1 MITYYKKKIFSLK
14 DALNAMPDDL
24 NFKGNSLSD
33 SIRIYDYQ
41 INVLNSII
49 SAEKKISKERNF
61 IIKLK
66 QILRNNRLT
75 KDESS
80 NIKSK
85 IDHSLY
91 KIDEYHNL
99 IYIFKCFCD
108 ALVFKYTPKW
118 NIRHFQINQDSFA
131 LKESPGFISGKSGL
145 AKERKRTLELAR
157 KGFVPLLNDLTNV
170 MRHGDISLL
179 GDEIPL
185 PIEVKSSTNRN
196 RRIER
201 QLQSRKIIK
210 SFYRNDG
217 GDISGFQ
224 GIKRVFL
231 RGTEKNYTELMNS
244 TAQEALQDGSCI
256 STPEAGVRYLATTG
270 DASRIVSESCG
281 GMLEPVA
288 CYVNSFKSI
297 EKWRDYTPFTLS
309 FQKPDT
315 LYAFLSG
322 KLALIVFVDLS
333 VLRERAEAMGVS
345 VTASDDKDYAFKL
358 NLKDNADDNFEYICV
373 SHQFFGRVFLE
384 FMSIDIVLLAVNLH
398 EI

>member
-14 DALNAMPDDL
+14 DSLNAMPDNL
-24 NFKGNSLSD
+24 KFRGNSLID

-41 INVLNSII
+41 IDVLNSIK
-49 SAEKKISKERNF
+49 SAEKKLSKEKSF
-61 IIKLK
+61 IGKLR
-66 QILRNNRLT
+66 QTLRSSGLA

-80 NIKSK
+80 KIKSK

-91 KIDEYHNL
+91 KIDGYSNI

-118 NIRHFQINQDSFA
+118 NIHHFQINQHRFA
-131 LKESPGFISGKSGL
+131 LKETPGFITEKSGFW
-145 AKERKRTLELAR
+145 KERKRAIELAR

-179 GDEIPL
+179 GNEIPL
-185 PIEVKSSTNRN
+185 PIEVKSSKNRN
-196 RRIER
+196 RRTER
-201 QLQSRKIIK
+201 QFQSLKIIK
-210 SFYRNDG
+210 NFYRNDG

-244 TAQEALQDGSCI
+244 TVQEALKTGSCI
-256 STPEAGVRYLATTG
+256 STPEAGVRYLAATG
-270 DASRIVSESCG
+270 DASRIINESCDE
-281 GMLEPVA
+281 MQEPVA

-322 KLALIVFVDLS
+322 NLILIVFVDLS
-333 VLRERAEAMGVS
+333 VLREKAEAIGVN
-345 VTASDDKDYAFKL
+345 VTRSEDNDYIFKL
-358 NLKDNADDNFEYICV
+358 NIKNKTVENFDYIYV
-373 SHQFFGRVFLE
+373 SRHFFGRVFLE
-384 FMSIDIVLLAVNLH
+384 FMPIDIILDNIH
-398 EI
+398 ST

>member
-14 DALNAMPDDL
+14 DALNAMPDNL
-24 NFKGNSLSD
+24 KFRGNSLSD

-41 INVLNSII
+41 INVLNSIK
-49 SAEKKISKERNF
+49 SAEKKLSKEKSF
-61 IIKLK
+61 IGKLR
-66 QILRNNRLT
+66 QTLRSSGLT

-80 NIKSK
+80 KIKSK

-91 KIDEYHNL
+91 KIDGYNNL

-108 ALVFKYTPKW
+108 ALVFKYTLKW
-118 NIRHFQINQDSFA
+118 NIRHFQINQNSFA

-179 GDEIPL
+179 GDEIPV

-210 SFYRNDG
+210 NFYRNDG

-231 RGTEKNYTELMNS
+231 RGKEKNYTELMNS
-244 TAQEALQDGSCI
+244 TAQEALQEGSCI

-270 DASRIVSESCG
+270 DASRIISESCG

-309 FQKPDT
+309 FQKPHT

-322 KLALIVFVDLS
+322 KLILIVFVDLG
-333 VLRERAEAMGVS
+333 VLREKAEAIGVN
-345 VTASDDKDYAFKL
+345 VTASEDKDYVFKL
-358 NLKDNADDNFEYICV
+358 NIKNKLGDNFDYIYV
-373 SHQFFGRVFLE
+373 SRHFLDRVFLE
-384 FMSIDIVLLAVNLH
+384 FMPIDIVLNNMYS
-398 EI
+398 I

>member
-1 MITYYKKKIFSLK
+1 LK

-49 SAEKKISKERNF
+49 SAEKKISKERSF

-66 QILRNNRLT
+66 QILRNNILT

-80 NIKSK
+80 KIKFK
-85 IDHSLY
+85 IDYSLY
-91 KIDEYHNL
+91 KIDGYNDL
-99 IYIFKCFCD
+99 IYILKCFCD
-108 ALVFKYTPKW
+108 ALVFKYTPRW
-118 NIRHFQINQDSFA
+118 NIRHFQINQHSSK
-131 LKESPGFISGKSGL
+131 LKEPPGFISGKSGF
-145 AKERKRTLELAR
+145 AKERKRTQELAR

-170 MRHGDISLL
+170 LRHGDISLL

-201 QLQSRKIIK
+201 QFQSRKIIK
-210 SFYRNDG
+210 NFYRNDG

-224 GIKRVFL
+224 EIRRVSL
-231 RGTEKNYTELMNS
+231 HGTEKNYTELMNS
-244 TAQEALQDGSCI
+244 TAQEALQTGVCI
-256 STPEAGVRYLATTG
+256 STPEAGVQYLAVTG
-270 DASRIVSESCG
+270 DASRIISESCDR
-281 GMLEPVA
+281 MLEPVA
-288 CYVNSFKSI
+288 CYINSFRSI
-297 EKWRDYTPFTLS
+297 EKWRDYIPFTLS
-309 FQKPDT
+309 FQEPNA

-358 NLKDNADDNFEYICV
+358 NLKDKADDNFEYIYV

-384 FMSIDIVLLAVNLH
+384 FMSIDIVLLAVNLQ
-398 EI
+398 EILTFPRKACQ